1 LVPFHDRN
9 LFYHISQM
17 MSSVPNNN
25 INKKRLVYQQGWI
38 SIFINGLLF
47 ASKYWVGII
56 TGSIALMADAW
67 HSLSDS
73 LTSLIVIFGAKIS
86 SKPPDK
92 EHPFGHGRA
101 ELIASIIIGVILGL
115 VGFEFAKESVY
126 KLINR
131 EGVEY
136 GTAAIWVTAISIVVN
151 EALAQYAFWIGRK
164 TGNPSLKADGWHHR
178 SDALSSV
185 IILVGIFFASY
196 FWWIDGVLGFIVSL
210 LLFYAAYDIIKE
222 GTDPLLGEKPDK
234 ELIDELTSISNKI
247 FGDETHLHH
256 VHVHRYGDHVEL
268 TMHIKLPKN
277 TTLEAAH
284 EVADEIE
291 LEINRKLQV
300 EATIHME
307 PI

>member
-1 LVPFHDRN
+1 MTT
-9 LFYHISQM
+9 I
-17 MSSVPNNN
+17 NNN
-25 INKKRLVYQQGWI
+25 PNKKKLVYRQGWI
-38 SIFINGLLF
+38 SIFVNGLLF
-47 ASKYWVGII
+47 ISKYWVGTV

-86 SKPPDK
+86 SKPPDD

-115 VGFEFAKESVY
+115 VGFEFAKESIA
-126 KLINR
+126 KLVNK

-136 GTAAIWVTAISIVVN
+136 GSAAIWVTVISIITN
-151 EALAQYAFWIGRK
+151 ELLAQYAFWVGRK

-178 SDALSSV
+178 SDALSSI
-185 IILVGIFFASY
+185 IILVGIFFSGY

-222 GTDPLLGEKPDK
+222 GTNPLLGEIA
-234 ELIDELTSISNKI
+234 EDELVKNLKTIANEIS
-247 FGDETHLHH
+247 GTDTHLHH
-256 VHVHRYGDHVEL
+256 VHVHRYGEHIEL
-268 TMHIKLPKN
+268 TMHIKLPKS
-277 TTLEAAH
+277 TTLENAH
-284 EVADEIE
+284 QIADDIEIE
-291 LEINRKLQV
+291 IAEKLNI

-307 PI
+307 PL

>member
-1 LVPFHDRN
+1 
-9 LFYHISQM
+9 
-17 MSSVPNNN
+17 MSKIKSNNVD
-25 INKKRLVYQQGWI
+25 KKILVYRQGWI

-47 ASKYWVGII
+47 ISKYWVGTV
-56 TGSIALMADAW
+56 TGSIALLADAW

-86 SKPPDK
+86 SKPPDD

-115 VGFEFAKESVY
+115 VGFEFAKESIA
-126 KLINR
+126 KLVNR

-136 GTAAIWVTAISIVVN
+136 GSAAIWVTVISILTN
-151 EALAQYAFWIGRK
+151 ELLAQYAFWVGRK

-178 SDALSSV
+178 SDALSSI
-185 IILVGIFFASY
+185 IILVGIFFSSY

-222 GTDPLLGEKPDK
+222 GTSPLLGEIA
-234 ELIDELTSISNKI
+234 EDELVKNLKTIANEIS
-247 FGDETHLHH
+247 GTDTHLHH
-256 VHVHRYGDHVEL
+256 VNVHRYGEHIEL
-268 TMHIKLPKN
+268 TMHIKLPKS
-277 TTLEAAH
+277 TTLENAH
-284 EVADEIE
+284 QIADDIEIE
-291 LEINRKLQV
+291 IAEKLHI

-307 PI
+307 PL

>member
-1 LVPFHDRN
+1 
-9 LFYHISQM
+9 
-17 MSSVPNNN
+17 MSIETNQNP
-25 INKKRLVYQQGWI
+25 NKKKLVYQQGWI
-38 SIFINGLLF
+38 SIFVNGLLF

-56 TGSIALMADAW
+56 TGSVALMADAW

-115 VGFEFAKESVY
+115 VGFEFAKESIS
-126 KLINR
+126 KLVNK

-136 GTAAIWVTAISIVVN
+136 GSGAIWVTAISIIVN
-151 EALAQYAFWIGRK
+151 ELLAQYAFWVGRK

-178 SDALSSV
+178 SDALSSI
-185 IILVGIFFASY
+185 IILVGIFFANY

-210 LLFYAAYDIIKE
+210 LLFHAAYDIIKE
-222 GTDPLLGEKPDK
+222 GTNPLLGEIPDEK
-234 ELIDELTSISNKI
+234 LLNSLKTIANETS
-247 FGDETHLHH
+247 GLDTHLHH
-256 VHVHRYGDHVEL
+256 VHVHRYGEHVEL
-268 TMHIKLPKN
+268 TMHIKLAKE
-277 TTLEAAH
+277 TTLQNAH
-284 EVADEIE
+284 AIADDIEEEI
-291 LEINRKLQV
+291 LKQLSI

-307 PI
+307 PL

>member
-1 LVPFHDRN
+1 MTT
-9 LFYHISQM
+9 I
-17 MSSVPNNN
+17 NNN
-25 INKKRLVYQQGWI
+25 PDKKKLVYRQGWI
-38 SIFINGLLF
+38 SIFVNGLLF
-47 ASKYWVGII
+47 ISKYWVGTV

-86 SKPPDK
+86 SKPPDD

-115 VGFEFAKESVY
+115 VGFEFAKESIA
-126 KLINR
+126 KLVNK

-136 GTAAIWVTAISIVVN
+136 GSAAIWVTVISIITN
-151 EALAQYAFWIGRK
+151 ELLAQYAFWVGRK

-178 SDALSSV
+178 SDALSSI
-185 IILVGIFFASY
+185 IILVGIFFSGY

-222 GTDPLLGEKPDK
+222 GTNPLLGEIA
-234 ELIDELTSISNKI
+234 EDELVKNLKTIANEIS
-247 FGDETHLHH
+247 GTDTHLHH
-256 VHVHRYGDHVEL
+256 VHVHRYGEHIEL
-268 TMHIKLPKN
+268 TMHIKLPKS
-277 TTLEAAH
+277 TTLENAH
-284 EVADEIE
+284 QIADDIEIE
-291 LEINRKLQV
+291 IAEKLNI

-307 PI
+307 PL

>member
-1 LVPFHDRN
+1 
-9 LFYHISQM
+9 
-17 MSSVPNNN
+17 MSIETNQNP
-25 INKKRLVYQQGWI
+25 NKKKLVYQQGWI
-38 SIFINGLLF
+38 SIFVNGLLF

-56 TGSIALMADAW
+56 TGSVALMADAW

-115 VGFEFAKESVY
+115 VGFEFAKESIS
-126 KLINR
+126 KLVNK

-136 GTAAIWVTAISIVVN
+136 GSGAIWVTAISIIVN
-151 EALAQYAFWIGRK
+151 ELLAQYAFWVGRK

-178 SDALSSV
+178 SDALSSI
-185 IILVGIFFASY
+185 IILVGIFFANY

-210 LLFYAAYDIIKE
+210 LLLHAAYDIIKE
-222 GTDPLLGEKPDK
+222 GTNPLLGEIPDEK
-234 ELIDELTSISNKI
+234 LLNSLKTIANETS
-247 FGDETHLHH
+247 GLDTHLHH
-256 VHVHRYGDHVEL
+256 VHVHRYGEHVEL
-268 TMHIKLPKN
+268 TMHIKLAKE
-277 TTLEAAH
+277 TTLQNAH
-284 EVADEIE
+284 AIADDIEEEI
-291 LEINRKLQV
+291 LKQLSI

-307 PI
+307 PL